1 MHEPSSLQPVI
12 HSLISAAKGRLS
24 RVHEGPEHL
33 YKLGLPTADEAI
45 RGLAAGEMA
54 VVAARPSH
62 GKTLVG
68 LQWVYHLSQSG
79 VPCLVCSEE
88 MTIRSLANRF
98 LQFATPVE
106 ESQWAD
112 KSDKVWAD
120 VEDMTRDMAPLF
132 VTQGLK
138 RAETIYDV
146 IGTGARDYGVKFVMV
161 DYLQLLQAEGGSRY
175 EQVSNVS
182 RLMKAA
188 ATDHNVALVVLAQLN
203 RAVENSD
210 SFAPEMHHLRDSGQ
224 IEQDADVCFLLQWPY
239 MNERTGEKKRPSR
252 GQSNT
257 TEKVDPQEFRMY
269 ARKNRNRGC
278 NTNTIFLRI
287 WPQRMKVTERDDA
300 PHGQSKPKPKNYRQE
315 FADWND
321 SKTQSSGDF

>member
-1 MHEPSSLQPVI
+1 MLDNSNMQPVI

-24 RVHEGPEHL
+24 KVHDGPEHL
-33 YKLGLPTADEAI
+33 YKLGLPTADDAI

-106 ESQWAD
+106 EAKWAER
-112 KSDKVWAD
+112 SDKVWSD

-132 VTQGLK
+132 VTQGL
-138 RAETIYDV
+138 RHAETIYDV
-146 IGTGARDYGVKFVMV
+146 IGTSVREYGIKFVMV
-161 DYLQLLQAEGGSRY
+161 DYLQLLHAEGGSRY

-182 RLMKAA
+182 RIMKAA

-210 SFAPEMHHLRDSGQ
+210 SFSPEMHHLRDSGQ
-224 IEQDADVCFLLQWPY
+224 IEQDADVCFLLQWPF
-239 MNERTGEKKRPSR
+239 MNERSGDKKRTPR
-252 GQSNT
+252 GQGAPD
-257 TEKVDPQEFRMY
+257 KVDPQEFRIY

-278 NTNTIFLRI
+278 DTRTIFLRI
-287 WPQRMKVTERDDA
+287 WPQRMKITEIDDA
-300 PHGQSKPKPKNYRQE
+300 PHGQSNPKPKNYRSE
-315 FADWND
+315 FDDWNNR
-321 SKTQSSGDF
+321 